1 MPFQQQLLAGSVGAI
16 ALAVGFSAYG
26 PESQTASNFAAT
38 AAITGEQTGPAGVIQ
53 TGSISAQIQ
62 ALISSASTE
71 TLTHAEQ
78 NADPLGQALRE
89 AYAIRIY
96 DPIWTRDGARSLRQR
111 IAECEEKGMNV
122 QPGLID
128 RIEAAERMLRGNGTE
143 RARADVFL
151 SQVFLQLAMR
161 ERNGIDPELV
171 AIEGGVE
178 IVDPAPLSEQL
189 AYAGADEFDYGSF
202 DPMHPEYA
210 ALLNARETYVAYA
223 EAGGF
228 TPIPDIDEP
237 LEVGDTD
244 PVVST
249 LRQRLGEE
257 GYDVE
262 QNALGS
268 IAFFVQP
275 EDRGEDTASETETL
289 EGVEPGEFDFTPE
302 LELALIEFQTRN
314 GLEPDGV
321 LGPNTIA
328 ALNVTAEEKLTRIDA
343 NIERWRWAPAEFGGT
358 HVRVNIPAYRAEGY
372 ENGREAIEMRA
383 IVGMTSRETPVFA
396 DSIEYVVANPN
407 WYVPENILTADKL
420 DDIRAD
426 ASYISANNFY
436 VLDRQTGEAVSEYA
450 VDWHAPGVENRYR
463 LVQRPGSGNALGPV
477 KIMFPNEHAVYL
489 HGTPG
494 EQLFERSR
502 RAFSSGCVRLE
513 RPEEMARWVLQ
524 AGGAGDQIDDIDN
537 AWASRQNARFDLE
550 QPIPVYMTYFTVEVD
565 DDGNV
570 LFHEDIYNRDAPVIQ
585 ALATRG
591 EFGIPAISEA

>member
-1 MPFQQQLLAGSVGAI
+1 MNIQQQLLAGSVGAI

-26 PESQTASNFAAT
+26 PQDGNSAPLVASAE
-38 AAITGEQTGPAGVIQ
+38 IVGEQSGPAGVISS
-53 TGSISAQIQ
+53 GSVSAQIQ
-62 ALISSASTE
+62 ALIADTPGE

-78 NADPLGQALRE
+78 NADPLGMALHQ
-89 AYAIRIY
+89 AYATRVY
-96 DPIWTRDGARSLRQR
+96 DPIWTRDGARALRAR
-111 IAECEEKGMNV
+111 IEHCQENGLNV

-128 RIEAAERMLRGNGTE
+128 RIVAAERQLRGNPQE
-143 RARADVFL
+143 QARADVFL
-151 SQVFLQLAMR
+151 SQVFLQLANR

-171 AIEGGVE
+171 RIAGEIEEVNPE
-178 IVDPAPLSEQL
+178 PLDQQL
-189 AYAGADEFDYGSF
+189 AYAGQGEFDYLDL
-202 DPMHPEYA
+202 DPVHPEFA
-210 ALLNARETYVAYA
+210 SLLEARETYVAYIDN
-223 EAGGF
+223 GGF
-228 TPIPDIDEP
+228 TQIPAIDEP

-244 PVVST
+244 PVIPT
-249 LRQRLGEE
+249 LRQRLEEE

-262 QNALGS
+262 QSAIGS

-275 EDRGEDTASETETL
+275 QTTETDTPETPL
-289 EGVEPGEFDFTPE
+289 EEIEPTAMDFTPE
-302 LELALIEFQTRN
+302 LELALIEFQENN

-321 LGPNTIA
+321 LGPNTIE

-343 NIERWRWAPAEFGGT
+343 NIERWRWAPADFGGT

-383 IVGMTSRETPVFA
+383 IVGMTSRETPIFA

-420 DDIRAD
+420 DDIRRD
-426 ASYISANNFY
+426 PSYISSHNFY
-436 VLDRQTGEAVSEYA
+436 VLDRNTGEAVSEYD
-450 VDWHAPGVENRYR
+450 VDWNAAGVENNYR

-494 EQLFERSR
+494 EQLFQRSR

-513 RPEEMARWVLQ
+513 NPEEMARWVMR
-524 AGGAGDQIDDIDN
+524 AGGAGERVSEIDT
-537 AWASRQNARFDLE
+537 AWSTRQNARFDLE

-565 DDGNV
+565 DDGDIV
-570 LFHEDIYNRDAPVIQ
+570 FHEDIYNRDRPVIQ
-585 ALATRG
+585 ALSTRG
-591 EFGIPAISEA
+591 EFGIPAVSEA